1 MPNARRPRS
10 NGSLPAS
17 ALLLPLQLPRAP
29 VASASAMR
37 KLLLPIFGLLC
48 AATLAQAELA
58 SEKQPIEITATGDTN
73 YQNGLATAHGNV
85 AIHAGD
91 SDIYAD
97 SAQYNPKTREVFA
110 EGHVRIY
117 RTTGLFV
124 GERAIYNID
133 TKKIQAVE
141 MRTDKAPYLVGG
153 ESVTTISEGAFLVSK
168 GTFTTHDSS
177 NPDFRLQARTLRI
190 YERDRVVFQNVTF
203 YIKSVPVF
211 WWPYLYQSLDDSFSY
226 MVSPA
231 YLSSW
236 GPSILSRVS
245 MPITDDIK
253 TQIRLDYRSRRGVAL
268 GLEPDI
274 RYGKDNKSWA
284 RLRTYFLRDANPD
297 INFTSEV
304 RVGVPKDRY
313 RISLQDQTNFT
324 EDIYGIA
331 DITKLSD
338 EFLLQDFYQGEFQIN
353 PKPDNVI
360 AVTKRDSNYTLTAIA
375 RFQANDFFEQT
386 ERLPE
391 IVLDIKR
398 TPLFGG
404 PIFYEGETGI
414 ADLHRSFASGSG
426 FQDYGTLR
434 FDSFHQFLYPNTY
447 FGWLSVVPRVGF
459 RGTYYD
465 ETRDLGKT
473 IFTPNPNPFIPDFLL
488 PDPTLAMPLQK
499 GGSTVRAVVNAGVEA
514 SFKLS
519 RAWEDAQSTSL
530 GLDGLRH
537 IIQPFTNFSWVSSSN
552 SNPASILQFDRFEPS
567 TQLRPIDFPQFT
579 SVDSIDSWTIWRL
592 GVRNRLQ
599 TRRDDLTVS
608 WMDVETYIDVNFDN
622 PFDKTQYSNLF
633 NKINF
638 TPVPWA
644 SFGIASQV
652 PVFEKGFTEVN
663 TNVSIQPIANLQIN
677 FGHRYLNQNPFFDNS
692 SLYVLGGYYR
702 INDNWGIGIREQYE
716 GTTGILEEQ
725 RFSIYRDLTSW
736 VASFGAIIRD
746 NGGVKEYGV
755 LFTFT
760 LKALPKISF
769 DLNFDPGGANQ
780 TQ

>member
-1 MPNARRPRS
+1 M
-10 NGSLPAS
+10 
-17 ALLLPLQLPRAP
+17 
-29 VASASAMR
+29 
-37 KLLLPIFGLLC
+37 
-48 AATLAQAELA
+48 
-58 SEKQPIEITATGDTN
+58 EITATGDTN
-73 YQNGLATAHGNV
+73 YQDGLATAHGNV
-85 AIHAGD
+85 AIHTGD

-97 SAQYNPKTREVFA
+97 SAQYNPKTHEVLA

-117 RTTGLFV
+117 RVTGLFV
-124 GERAIYNID
+124 GDRAIYNVD

-153 ESVTTISEGAFLVSK
+153 EKVTSISEGTFLVSK
-168 GTFTTHDSS
+168 GMFTTHDSS

-203 YIKSVPVF
+203 YVKSVPVF
-211 WWPYLYQSLDDSFSY
+211 WWPYLYQSLDEAFSY

-236 GPSILSRVS
+236 GPSLLSRVS

-253 TQIRLDYRSRRGVAL
+253 TQIRLDYRARRGLAL

-274 RYGKDNKSWA
+274 RFGKDKKSWA
-284 RLRTYFLRDANPD
+284 KIRTYFLRDANPD
-297 INFTSEV
+297 INQTSEV
-304 RVGVPKDRY
+304 RTDVPTDRY
-313 RISLQDQTNFT
+313 RASLQSQTNFT

-331 DITKLSD
+331 NITKLSD
-338 EFLLQDFYQGEFQIN
+338 AYVLQDFYPGEFQIN
-353 PKPDNVI
+353 PNPDNVV
-360 AVTKRDSNYTLTAIA
+360 AVTKTHPNYTLTAIG
-375 RFQANDFFEQT
+375 RFQANPFFEQT

-391 IVLDIKR
+391 VVLDVER

-404 PIFYEGETGI
+404 PIFYEGETGV

-426 FQDYGTLR
+426 FQDYASLR
-434 FDSFHQFLYPNTY
+434 FDSFHQLLYPNTY
-447 FGWLSVVPRVGF
+447 FGWLSVVPRIGF

-488 PDPTLAMPLQK
+488 PDPTLAMPLEK
-499 GGSTVRAVVNAGVEA
+499 GGSTFRTVVNAGVES
-514 SFKLS
+514 SFKIS
-519 RAWEDAQSTSL
+519 REWENVQNGML

-552 SNPASILQFDRFEPS
+552 SNPASILQFDRFQPS
-567 TQLRPIDFPQFT
+567 TQLLPIDFPQFT
-579 SVDSIDSWTIWRL
+579 SIDSIDSWTVWRL

-599 TRRDDLTVS
+599 TRRDDSTVS
-608 WMDVETYIDVNFDN
+608 WVDLETYFDVNFDN

-633 NKINF
+633 NKISF

-644 SFGIASQV
+644 SFGISSQI

-663 TNVSIQPIANLQIN
+663 TGVSIQPIANLQIN
-677 FGHRYLNQNPFFDNS
+677 FAHRYLNQNPFFDNS
-692 SLYVLGGYYR
+692 SLYVLSGYYR
-702 INDNWGIGIREQYE
+702 INDNWGIGIQEQYE
-716 GTTGILEEQ
+716 GTTGVLEQQ
-725 RFSIYRDLTSW
+725 RYSVYRDLTSW
-736 VASFGAIIRD
+736 VASIGAIVRD

-755 LFTFT
+755 LLTFT
-760 LKALPKISF
+760 LKALPKLSF
-769 DLNFDPGGANQ
+769 DLNFDPAGSQQ